1 MTGFLTLTHIL
12 KALRTEREKM
22 IKDGSLKES
31 GRSKFP
37 VNRNSIVKLEN
48 AGIVNKPEQT
58 MVYATREDRLYT
70 EEELVKI
77 VDQVKKYVES
87 RT

>member
-12 KALRTEREKM
+12 KALREERAKM
-22 IKDGSLKES
+22 IKDGSLEES

-37 VNRNSIVKLEN
+37 VNRNSIVKLEQK
-48 AGIVNKPEQT
+48 GIIDRPLRTQVHLN
-58 MVYATREDRLYT
+58 REDRLYD

-77 VDQVKKYVES
+77 VAQVRKYAIS
-87 RT
+87 K